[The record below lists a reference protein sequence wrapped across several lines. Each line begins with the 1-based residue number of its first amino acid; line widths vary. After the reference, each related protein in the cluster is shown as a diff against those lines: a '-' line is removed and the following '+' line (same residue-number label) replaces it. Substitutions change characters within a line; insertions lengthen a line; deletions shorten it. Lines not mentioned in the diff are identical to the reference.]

1 MKLGVLV
8 PLNLTATPEFLRALG
23 TTAEKLGF
31 NSLWVGEHVVMVDD
45 YDPNFPVYE
54 DGRMEYE
61 EAADNAELDAFTS
74 LAYLAS
80 ITDRI
85 RLGTAV
91 IVLPQRNPVYTAKE
105 AANVDWLSNGR
116 LELGVG
122 LGWQREEF
130 EAVGVAYEK
139 RGARSRS

>member
-61 EAADNAELDAFTS
+61 EAADNAELSMRSLPWLTLPRSLTGYDWAPVSSCCRNAIRFT
-74 LAYLAS
+74 
-80 ITDRI
+80 R
-85 RLGTAV
+85 
-91 IVLPQRNPVYTAKE
+91 QK
-105 AANVDWLSNGR
+105 
-116 LELGVG
+116 
-122 LGWQREEF
+122 
-130 EAVGVAYEK
+130 K
-139 RGARSRS
+139 RQT

>member
-61 EAADNAELDAFTS
+61 EAADNAELNYGKVVKTYSTEELRSFM
-74 LAYLAS
+74 
-80 ITDRI
+80 IT
-85 RLGTAV
+85 
-91 IVLPQRNPVYTAKE
+91 
-105 AANVDWLSNGR
+105 
-116 LELGVG
+116 
-122 LGWQREEF
+122 
-130 EAVGVAYEK
+130 K
-139 RGARSRS
+139 R